1 MRVATMFRII
11 AEQTKKMAREP
22 KRLLELL
29 RPRRWRQFF
38 SVLFFSART
47 GDRWKS
53 VAGEGFKRREY
64 SSYEEYVAHQK
75 SKLQYLDL
83 KEYDRIYARALGE
96 RLGKIGFKN
105 GAKVLCLGARQGTE
119 VKAFRDL
126 GCDAIGIDLMPGEN
140 NPYVVK
146 GDFHDL
152 QYPAESVDI
161 VFTNS
166 FDHAYDAK
174 KMVREIRRVLIPGG
188 QLIVEAMR
196 GEGEANTPDMYA
208 SFWWQR
214 VDDLVTLLHGER
226 FEVVQRGEFAEPWAG
241 EQIVLAKR

>member
-1 MRVATMFRII
+1 MLRII

-22 KRLLELL
+22 KRLRELL

-47 GDRWKS
+47 GDRWKTAAS
-53 VAGEGFKRREY
+53 GQAFKQREY
-64 SSYEEYVAHQK
+64 ASYEEYVAHQK

-83 KEYDRIYARALGE
+83 TEYDRKYSKALGE
-96 RLGKIGFKN
+96 RLKKLALKK

-119 VKAFRDL
+119 VKAFRDF
-126 GCDAIGIDLMPGEN
+126 GCDAIGIDLMPGDN

-152 QYPAESVDI
+152 QYAAESMDA

-166 FDHAYDAK
+166 FDHAFDPK
-174 KMVREIRRVLIPGG
+174 KMIGEIRRVLKPGG

-196 GEGEANTPDMYA
+196 GEGEANAPDSYA

-214 VDDLVTLLHGER
+214 VDDLVALLRAEG
-226 FEVVQRGEFAEPWAG
+226 FEVARRAEFSEPWAG
-241 EQIVLAKR
+241 EQIILVK